1 MKWEDILKF
10 TPPFSRQLLGR
21 LLGGNIEMFQMT
33 LDGRMYHKMII
44 VRGAGDKS
52 FYDLLNMGD
61 NETYMDGFRVGLGI
75 EPIIR
80 NIVQTREE
88 LREFVREY
96 SEYITVLSFLDS
108 RLHFVSIDSNG
119 NFSSSGDFRN
129 TTEVPMPVYNILS
142 REERENVENIDF
154 GMYDLPVPEFDSGS
168 RQLYDEFIYIYEN
181 LEADLW
187 NGENTLAP
195 QMVIGN
201 N

>member
-10 TPPFSRQLLGR
+10 TPPFSRQLQGR

-52 FYDLLNMGD
+52 FYDVLNMGD
-61 NETYMDGFRVGLGI
+61 NETYMGGFRVGLGI

-181 LEADLW
+181 LEADL
-187 NGENTLAP
+187 
-195 QMVIGN
+195 
-201 N
+201 